1 MIGSIQK
8 KGRIYYA
15 VFSKGRDPTTQRWGT
30 KWVPI
35 GPDRSEAERLLPKIR
50 ANYEA
55 GRYQENEKMTVKQY
69 LEMWQEL
76 FSAKLR
82 RATLE
87 SYVWAIEKHICP
99 AVGDIRLQKLS
110 PLHIQRMLANLSS
123 TKLSA
128 TSVRY
133 IYNVLNITLNQAVKL
148 QIIELNPCRAVDPP
162 RKEKY
167 HAAVYNSEELQ
178 ALINAAQG
186 SSLLIPILLAAGC
199 GMRRGEVCGLRWRDV
214 DLDQKLLHIRY
225 SLDRPEQGK
234 LALLP
239 VKTDNSERTVR
250 IPEFLEQPLV
260 AVRQQRAVTQ
270 AGTDSAAAAPDDT
283 DDKDYVYSW
292 EDGSAVDPDY
302 LDKSFRVLL
311 AGHNLK
317 TIRFHDLRHTH
328 ATLLLQEHVPVKVI
342 SERLGHS
349 SIKITQDIYSHV
361 LPEMQQ
367 EAVNAIDR
375 VLDQAVEAE
384 QKRQALAPNVI
395 NFSERLAQRKKA
407 SNN

>member
-1 MIGSIQK
+1 
-8 KGRIYYA
+8 
-15 VFSKGRDPTTQRWGT
+15 
-30 KWVPI
+30 
-35 GPDRSEAERLLPKIR
+35 
-50 ANYEA
+50 
-55 GRYQENEKMTVKQY
+55 
-69 LEMWQEL
+69 
-76 FSAKLR
+76 
-82 RATLE
+82 
-87 SYVWAIEKHICP
+87 
-99 AVGDIRLQKLS
+99 
-110 PLHIQRMLANLSS
+110 MLANLSK

-133 IYNVLNITLNQAVKL
+133 VYNVLNITLNQAVKL
-148 QIIELNPCRAVDPP
+148 QVIEANPCRAVDPP

-178 ALINAAQG
+178 KLINAAQG

-214 DLDQKLLHIRY
+214 DLDKKLLCIRY

-234 LALLP
+234 LGLLP

-260 AVRQQRAVTQ
+260 AVRQKQAITQ
-270 AGTDSAAAAPDDT
+270 AGAETAVEAQNGA
-283 DDKDYVYSW
+283 DDKDFVYSW
-292 EDGSAVDPDY
+292 EDGSPVDPDY
-302 LDKSFRVLL
+302 LDKEFRSLL
-311 AGHNLK
+311 TEHKLK
-317 TIRFHDLRHTH
+317 SIRFHDLRHTH

-384 QKRQALAPNVI
+384 QKRKSLAPNVI

-407 SNN
+407 SGN